1 MANQDLTQPTT
12 RDGPPLLIVI
22 SGTSGSGK
30 DSVVRAL
37 LERTRSQPT
46 PFHFVVTATSRP
58 KREEEV
64 DGMDYVFVSNEAF
77 QEMIANNELIEYA
90 IVYGQYK
97 GVPTKHLEQALE
109 AMDRGQDVLMRLDV
123 QGAKTI
129 RQMIPEALLIFLT
142 TSSHDVLLQRLRH
155 RSTETPEQLQVRVQ
169 TALQET
175 EQMAEFDYVVPNADG
190 KLDQTVD
197 TILSII
203 VAEKHRTHP
212 RQVRK

>member
-1 MANQDLTQPTT
+1 
-12 RDGPPLLIVI
+12 LIVI
-22 SGTSGSGK
+22 SGASGSGK

-37 LERTRSQPT
+37 LERTRSQPN

-58 KREEEV
+58 KRKKEV
-64 DGMDYVFVSNEAF
+64 DGVDYVFVSSKAF

-90 IVYGQYK
+90 IVYGDYK
-97 GVPTKHLEQALE
+97 GVPTRHLEQALE
-109 AMDRGQDVLMRLDV
+109 VMDRGQDVLMRLDV
-123 QGAKTI
+123 QGARTI
-129 RQMIPEALLIFLT
+129 RHLIPDALLIFIT
-142 TSSHDVLLQRLRH
+142 TPSRDVLLQRLRH
-155 RSTETPEQLQVRVQ
+155 RSTESPEQLQVRAQ
-169 TALQET
+169 TAQQET

-197 TILSII
+197 TVLSII